1 MRIAQ
6 VAPWFHP
13 HVGGVESHVRSL
25 AAELARRGHEVT
37 VLTSNY
43 ARLPETEEMDGF
55 SVHRVKSLGTV
66 FRTPITPALRK
77 AIPAARFDL
86 IHAHSP
92 PPLSSY
98 YAAVAAERSR
108 TPFVVTYHCDLEI
121 PSVFG
126 NALTNLYSR
135 TYGRQTVRRA
145 AKLIVS
151 TETYAATS
159 RAIWRFNPEVIP
171 NPVDATRFR
180 PDVDGS
186 AVRERLGLRP
196 DDLVVLLVA
205 RIVPHKGIEHLV
217 EAAKYVP
224 GAMVVIV
231 GDGPF
236 LPEVRRLVS
245 EFGVEERVLFQ
256 GKVPHRD
263 LPAHYAACDLFVLP
277 SVSRLEAFGIVALE
291 AMATAK
297 PVVVTD
303 IPGVREVV
311 TEGVQG
317 LLAEPVNPMN
327 LAAKINELLGDPEL
341 RAEMGRRG
349 RQKVEAI
356 YGIEKVADAVERVY
370 GDVAEKVIS

>member
-43 ARLPETEEMDGF
+43 ARLPEREEMDGF
-55 SVHRVKSLGTV
+55 MVHRVKSIGTV
-66 FRTPITPALRK
+66 LRTPITPALRK
-77 AIPAARFDL
+77 AIPTARFDVV
-86 IHAHSP
+86 HAHSP

-98 YAAVAAERSR
+98 YAAWAAERSR

-121 PSVFG
+121 PTVFG

-135 TYGRQTVRRA
+135 TYGRQTVRRT

-186 AVRERLGLRP
+186 IVRERLGLRP

-205 RIVPHKGIEHLV
+205 RIVPHKGIEHIV

-224 GAMVVIV
+224 GAMFVIV

-236 LPEVRRLVS
+236 LPEVKRLVAA
-245 EFGVEERVLFQ
+245 FGVEDRVLFQ

-263 LPAHYAACDLFVLP
+263 LPAYYAACDLFVLP

-327 LAAKINELLGDPEL
+327 LAAKISELLGDPEL

-356 YGIEKVADAVERVY
+356 YGIEKVADAVEQVY
-370 GDVAEKVIS
+370 RDVAENVRS